1 MRKLTIAF
9 FATCVAGFTA
19 DAHGDFPTWTDG
31 QVVTHTNM
39 LAYNDS
45 IKAAIA
51 DSLAANSYGWQT
63 EAEVLALFPDTT
75 AALRTE
81 WRSDISDSLDTID
94 TSTLMPLADVRD
106 SANAAIAASATIQNL
121 VTITSPG
128 QLKLT
133 LDGDDLAPGQYSGLV
148 DSLTAGENLVAGD
161 LVYRH
166 SNGKWLKAQADS
178 VESANAEMV
187 ALESISANY
196 VGLGLRYGYIKL
208 SRWSETITGNYLA
221 APMYVS
227 AGSAGYVTASI
238 PASAGNVIVPIGSGG
253 GRQGLL
259 FFNPP
264 AKGQY
269 VVRGE

>member
-1 MRKLTIAF
+1 
-9 FATCVAGFTA
+9 
-19 DAHGDFPTWTDG
+19 
-31 QVVTHTNM
+31 M

-106 SANAAIAASATIQNL
+106 SANAAIAASNAALWTTIGA
-121 VTITSPG
+121 I
-128 QLKLT
+128 KLT
-133 LDGDDLAPGQYSGLV
+133 LDGDDLALGQYSGLV
-148 DSLTAGENLVAGD
+148 DSLTAGENLTAGD
-161 LVYRH
+161 LGYQR
-166 SNGKWLKAQADS
+166 SNGEWLGKWFKAQSDS

-208 SRWSETITGNYLA
+208 SRWSETITGHYLA

-227 AGSAGYVTASI
+227 AGGAGHVTAAI
-238 PASAGNVIVPIGSGG
+238 PGGAGNVIVPIGSGG
-253 GRQGLL
+253 GKEGLL

>member
-106 SANAAIAASATIQNL
+106 SANAAIAASNAALWTTIGA
-121 VTITSPG
+121 I
-128 QLKLT
+128 KLT
-133 LDGDDLAPGQYSGLV
+133 LDGDDLALGQYSGIV
-148 DSLTAGENLVAGD
+148 DTLTAGENLVAGD

-166 SNGKWLKAQADS
+166 SNGKWLKAQSDS

-187 ALESISANY
+187 ALESISANFI
-196 VGLGLRYGYIKL
+196 GLGLRYGYIML
-208 SRWSETITGNYLA
+208 SRWSGTIGVNTVA

-227 AGSAGYVTASI
+227 AGSAGYITAEI

-253 GRQGLL
+253 GKQSLL

>member
-106 SANAAIAASATIQNL
+106 SANAAIAASNVALWTTIGA
-121 VTITSPG
+121 I
-128 QLKLT
+128 KLT
-133 LDGDDLAPGQYSGLV
+133 LDGDDLTNGQYSGLV
-148 DSLTAGENLVAGD
+148 DSVTAGEALALKD
-161 LVYRH
+161 LVYQEPTT
-166 SNGKWLKAQADS
+166 GKWLKAQSDS
-178 VESANAEMV
+178 VASANAEGV
-187 ALESISANY
+187 VLGTIEADA
-196 VGLGLRYGYIKL
+196 VGLVLRYGYVKVDA
-208 SRWSETITGNYLA
+208 WSTVETIG
-221 APMYVS
+221 PVYVS
-227 AGSAGYVTASI
+227 AATAGLATTTI
-238 PASAGNVIVPIGSGG
+238 PDGAGNVIVPIGSCAGTD
-253 GRQGLL
+253 LL